1 MRLRELGERALLR
14 RLAPLGYPEGAPL
27 PPGDDAGGVWVG
39 EGAWLLKTDGFLY
52 REVALRGMGPFEVG
66 FRGVAAAA
74 SDLLA
79 KMGRPLGFTLG
90 LFLPEDLEEAFAVDL
105 VRGAAEAARRLG
117 ACLLGGDTNRGE
129 EVALAVSGFALAP
142 KPLPREALPGDLVY
156 LAGDRWGRT
165 GAAIRAHYEGR
176 SLEGFPQIREAAF
189 YPLPRLGLL
198 ALAGLPRGGLDSS
211 DGLAE
216 TLWQLSE
223 LGVRVE
229 LEFLPFP
236 EVLARARDGRLPVIF
251 FARTCTTSDASEF
264 LDPQVH
270 SYDPDRG
277 WGQENYPR
285 MADPEVDR
293 LLEEAS
299 RELDEEKRR
308 ALLQQA
314 QRRVLEQGY
323 YLPLVIRWFYLGM
336 PSWLQFQ
343 PRYDQFLFLPDFK
356 MVASP

>member
-229 LEFLPFP
+229 LEGLPLYP
-236 EVLARARDGRLPVIF
+236 DVLA
-251 FARTCTTSDASEF
+251 FARS
-264 LDPQVH
+264 P
-270 SYDPDRG
+270 
-277 WGQENYPR
+277 
-285 MADPEVDR
+285 
-293 LLEEAS
+293 EEAEGLVLFGGEEFEAVLLLPPE
-299 RELDEEKRR
+299 REAEALKR
-308 ALLQQA
+308 AEA
-314 QRRVLEQGY
+314 AG
-323 YLPLVIRWFYLGM
+323 LPLFRAGRVGEGEGV
-336 PSWLQFQ
+336 WLRGEAV
-343 PRYDQFLFLPDFK
+343 PRRGYAHFGPREGLLPG
-356 MVASP
+356 